1 MNNKDNYRKAIDQ
14 IQASR
19 ELKEKT
25 MERIQNNRK
34 IRRFQYMRWLA
45 ACAVFVLIFSS
56 GLFYLNSDNDIGN
69 VSNSNIGVE
78 TQISKVNNDLPRFK
92 SMDELKS
99 VLEEQYRSTT
109 NSTKGDIIFADAMLA
124 ETTESISDMAASEK
138 LYANQKEAANEDYS
152 TTNVQVENVD
162 EADIVKT
169 DGKYIY
175 YVTNGLIY
183 IIRADDLKE
192 IVKIDLNTST
202 EKFSPNEIYV
212 KDDKLVVLGNS
223 YTYQEES
230 TTDEKMYAQRIRTN
244 TMAKAIVLDIS
255 NKENPRELRSVALDG
270 YSVNSRMIGDNLYF
284 ISNKTPNYYRGVL
297 DDEIL
302 PLVKDSSG
310 EEKVIACTDIAYFEN
325 TNSHSFMIVA
335 GFNINDNSE
344 VCTETFFGASS
355 NIYCSENNLYITQV
369 VYKDGYYWGDSN
381 NIIYKFNLKNSQ
393 ISLQC
398 KGEVKGYLNDQFSM
412 DEYEGNLRIAT
423 TAGYD
428 DDSTNQLYILD
439 ENLKEI
445 SRIENLAKGEKIYAV
460 RFIGKVGY
468 IVTFKQID
476 PLFVID
482 LSDPYNPTVKGEL
495 KIPGYSSYLHPYD
508 ETHIIGIGYNTK
520 SNGYGGVTNS
530 NMKMSMFDVSDLEN
544 PKEMFSVDIGGRYAS
559 SPVTY
564 NHKALFYNKSRNLIG
579 FPVDLREYSAS
590 KDRNGFV
597 MFNIDLEDGFIKH
610 GEILQE
616 INYRTNIDRAI
627 YIGDKLYTLAEM
639 KIVKYDLNTLE
650 KLAEIDLVKEEDDI
664 SYTVTKS
671 IEE

>member
-1 MNNKDNYRKAIDQ
+1 MNNRDNYKHAIDQ
-14 IQASR
+14 IKASQ

-25 MERIQNNRK
+25 IQKIKNNKKRK
-34 IRRFQYMRWLA
+34 KVQYMRWLA
-45 ACAVFVLIFSS
+45 ACAVFLLIFSS
-56 GLFYLNSDNDIGN
+56 GLMYLKSDD
-69 VSNSNIGVE
+69 NIGDVLTPNIEIE
-78 TQISKVNNDLPRFK
+78 TQISKINNDLPRFK
-92 SMDELKS
+92 SMDELKD
-99 VLEEQYRSTT
+99 VLEEQYTT
-109 NSTKGDIIFADAMLA
+109 ATNGTKGDIIYEDSITL
-124 ETTESISDMAASEK
+124 ETESVTDVSATK
-138 LYANQKEAANEDYS
+138 NKENRTERAVEDYS

-175 YVTNGLIY
+175 YVTNGIVY
-183 IIRADDLKE
+183 IIESEELKQISKLE
-192 IVKIDLNTST
+192 FNKDK

-212 KDDKLVVLGNS
+212 KDNKLVVLGNS
-223 YTYQEES
+223 YTYEE
-230 TTDEKMYAQRIRTN
+230 DLWAQEKMYNHRIKSN

-255 NKENPRELRSVALDG
+255 NKEKPKEIRSVALDG

-284 ISNKTPNYYRGVL
+284 ISNKTPNYYKGIL
-297 DDEIL
+297 EDEIL
-302 PLVKDSSG
+302 PVVKDSKG

-344 VCTETFFGASS
+344 VYTETFFGASS
-355 NIYCSENNLYITQV
+355 NIYCSEDNLYITQV
-369 VYKDGYYWGDSN
+369 VYKNGYYWGDSN
-381 NIIYKFNLKNSQ
+381 NIIYKFNLNNSK

-428 DDSTNQLYILD
+428 DNSTNQLYILD

-445 SRIENLAKGEKIYAV
+445 TRIENLAKGERIYAV
-460 RFIGKVGY
+460 RFIGKTGY

-482 LSDPYNPTVKGEL
+482 LSDPQNPTVKGEL

-508 ETHIIGIGYNTK
+508 ENHIIGIGYNTK
-520 SNGYGGVTNS
+520 SNGYGGVTNA

-559 SPVTY
+559 SPITY
-564 NHKALFYNKSRNLIG
+564 NHKALFYNKSKNLIG

-590 KDRNGFV
+590 KDRNGFII
-597 MFNIDLEDGFIKH
+597 FNIDLEQGFTKH
-610 GEILQE
+610 GEILQK
-616 INYRTNIDRAI
+616 IDYRTNINRTI
-627 YIGDKLYTLAEM
+627 YIGNNLYTLAEM
-639 KIVKYDLNTLE
+639 KIVKYNLNTLE
-650 KLAEIDLVKEEDDI
+650 KLAEIDLIKEEDDE
-664 SYTVTKS
+664 SYTTKVVL
-671 IEE
+671 E

>member
-1 MNNKDNYRKAIDQ
+1 MNNRDNYKHVIDQ
-14 IQASR
+14 IKASN

-25 MERIQNNRK
+25 LQKIKNANK
-34 IRRFQYMRWLA
+34 IRKFKYMKWLA
-45 ACAVFVLIFSS
+45 TCAVVLLIFSS
-56 GLFYLNSDNDIGN
+56 GLFYLKSDNDIGN
-69 VSNSNIGVE
+69 AVTPNFE
-78 TQISKVNNDLPRFK
+78 AQTQISKSNNDLPRFK
-92 SMDELKS
+92 SMDELKN
-99 VLEEQYRSTT
+99 VLEKQYEPIT
-109 NSTKGDIIFADAMLA
+109 NGMMKDDSIIL
-124 ETTESISDMAASEK
+124 ETQSVTDMAATQ
-138 LYANQKEAANEDYS
+138 NKENRTEGGMDDYS

-175 YVTNGLIY
+175 YVTNGLVY
-183 IIRADDLKE
+183 IIESEELKE
-192 IVKIDLNTST
+192 ISKIDFNTDK
-202 EKFSPNEIYV
+202 EKFSPNDIYI
-212 KDDKLVVLGNS
+212 KDNKLVVLGNS
-223 YTYQEES
+223 YTYKDDLS
-230 TTDEKMYAQRIRTN
+230 TEEKMYSHRIATN

-255 NKENPRELRSVALDG
+255 NKENPKEIRSVALDG

-284 ISNKTPNYYRGVL
+284 ISNKTPNYYKGIL
-297 DDEIL
+297 EDEIL
-302 PLVKDSSG
+302 PVVKDSNSK
-310 EEKVIACTDIAYFEN
+310 EKVIACTDIAYFKD
-325 TNSHSFMIVA
+325 TNSYSFMIVA

-344 VCTETFFGASS
+344 VYTETFFGASS
-355 NIYCSENNLYITQV
+355 NIYCSEDNLYITQV

-381 NIIYKFNLKNSQ
+381 NVIYKFNLNNSG
-393 ISLQC
+393 IYLQC

-428 DDSTNQLYILD
+428 DNSTNQLYVLD

-445 SRIENLAKGEKIYAV
+445 SRIENLAKGERIYAV
-460 RFIGKVGY
+460 RFIGKTGY

-482 LSDPYNPTVKGEL
+482 LSDPQNPIVKGEL

-508 ETHIIGIGYNTK
+508 ENHIIGIGYNTK
-520 SNGYGGVTNS
+520 SNGYGGVTNA

-559 SPVTY
+559 SPITY
-564 NHKALFYNKSRNLIG
+564 NHKALFYNKSGNLIG
-579 FPVDLREYSAS
+579 FPVELREYSAS

-597 MFNIDLEDGFIKH
+597 MFKIDLEEGFIQY

-616 INYRTNIDRAI
+616 IDYRTNINRAI
-627 YIGDKLYTLAEM
+627 YIGNNLYTLSEM
-639 KIVKYDLNTLE
+639 KIVKYNLDTLE
-650 KLAEIDLVKEEDDI
+650 KLTEIDLIKEEDDI

-671 IEE
+671 VLE